1 MRSIVLIRN
10 AFPLLTIISIL
21 VASNIYTLIPI
32 YDEVATKLNIS
43 SNDVVI
49 AGSLFTLFYAGGLL
63 SFGPISD
70 YAGRK
75 NILVFGLLA
84 SSFTTLAVGVSTDAF
99 SLWLTRSMQG
109 FTLASFASVVF
120 AYSFDLFPIK
130 QRTLLVVLINTG
142 FLIAGIFGQLVSS
155 MLTHLFSWNS
165 VFIFFSIC
173 YLFLFAVA
181 FFILTD
187 SPKVKKEHEPI
198 WLVYLSLL
206 KDSRLMKCYLIA
218 STLLFS
224 VIAFYDAL
232 SRFFPG
238 PSNELFM
245 IRTAGLIGA
254 SLSLFTGKLIEK
266 VGGIKTLELGL
277 IIGVISLIAMLFFNS
292 IVGLIILSICFISSI
307 SLTIPTVITMVG
319 SYGGNRRSQALSL
332 YSFILLTGA
341 SFAPTIAV
349 LFGFF
354 HMLVGLSVLFV
365 VNLGIC
371 YLLTIEKE
379 QQSNMTMRKNRKSGR
394 LL

>member
-1 MRSIVLIRN
+1 MNSIVLIRTT
-10 AFPLLTIISIL
+10 FTLITIISIL

-32 YDEVATKLNIS
+32 YDEVAANLGIS
-43 SNDVVI
+43 SSDVVI

-70 YAGRK
+70 YMGRK

-84 SSFTTLAVGVSTDAF
+84 SAFTTLAVGVSTDVF

-120 AYSFDLFPIK
+120 AYSFDLFPLK

-155 MLTHLFSWNS
+155 VLTQLFTWNS

-173 YLFLFAVA
+173 YLILFAVA
-181 FFILTD
+181 FLLLTD
-187 SPKVKKEHEPI
+187 SPKLKKEHEP
-198 WLVYLSLL
+198 LLFEFLSLL
-206 KDSRLMKCYLIA
+206 KDPRLLKCYLVA

-254 SLSLFTGKLIEK
+254 SLSLFTGKLIGRIGE
-266 VGGIKTLELGL
+266 IKTLALGL
-277 IIGVISLIAMLFFNS
+277 VIGVISLVAMLFCNS
-292 IVGLIILSICFISSI
+292 VIGLITLSICFISSI
-307 SLTIPTVITMVG
+307 SLTIPTVITLVG
-319 SYGGNRRSQALSL
+319 SYGGKRRSKALSL

-341 SFAPTIAV
+341 SFAPTVAA
-349 LFGFF
+349 LFDFI
-354 HMLVGLSVLFV
+354 HMLLGLTFLFM

-371 YLLTIEKE
+371 YLLHVEWD
-379 QQSNMTMRKNRKSGR
+379 QQSPKVDVMK
-394 LL
+394 

>member
-1 MRSIVLIRN
+1 MNSIVLIRTT
-10 AFPLLTIISIL
+10 FTLITIISIL

-32 YDEVATKLNIS
+32 YDEVAANLGIS
-43 SNDVVI
+43 SSDVVI

-70 YAGRK
+70 YMGRK

-84 SSFTTLAVGVSTDAF
+84 SAFTTLAVGVSTDVF

-120 AYSFDLFPIK
+120 AYSFDLFPLK

-155 MLTHLFSWNS
+155 VLTQLFTWNS

-173 YLFLFAVA
+173 YLILFAVA
-181 FFILTD
+181 FLLLTD
-187 SPKVKKEHEPI
+187 SPKLKKEHEP
-198 WLVYLSLL
+198 LLFEFLSLL
-206 KDSRLMKCYLIA
+206 KDPRLLKCYLVA

-254 SLSLFTGKLIEK
+254 SLSLFTGKLIGRIGE
-266 VGGIKTLELGL
+266 IKTLALGL
-277 IIGVISLIAMLFFNS
+277 VIGVISLVAMLFCNS
-292 IVGLIILSICFISSI
+292 VIGLITLSICFISSI
-307 SLTIPTVITMVG
+307 SLTIPTVITLVG
-319 SYGGNRRSQALSL
+319 SYGGKRRSKALSL

-341 SFAPTIAV
+341 SFAPTVAA
-349 LFGFF
+349 LFDFT
-354 HMLVGLSVLFV
+354 HMLLGLTFLFM

-371 YLLTIEKE
+371 YLLHVEWD
-379 QQSNMTMRKNRKSGR
+379 QQSPKVDVMK
-394 LL
+394 